1 MTSTDSPK
9 YTLLYHPG
17 IPGRAE
23 FIRLAFE
30 ATGTPYTDL
39 ANSASDGYATVR
51 NTCIDPAA
59 LSSLGDN
66 PPVLAPPALQVRGE
80 GKGGGDLL
88 ISQTLN
94 ILNYLGPRLGL
105 VGEDEA
111 DTLWVGQVVATALDL
126 NNEVH
131 DTHHPIAVADYYENQ
146 KDEALK
152 KTTDFRKNRLPKFL
166 GYFERMLKWNEK
178 QQERQ
183 ANRGMYLVGS
193 KLTTADLVVWQVLD
207 GLFFAFPSEMKA
219 RTEDFG
225 LLLGD
230 FYKSVKTEKG
240 ITGYLESERRMK
252 YSMGIFRHYPELDR
266 QS

>member
-1 MTSTDSPK
+1 MAYADSPK

-51 NTCIDPAA
+51 KACIDPDA

-66 PPVLAPPALQVRGE
+66 PPVFAPPALQVKGE
-80 GKGGGDLL
+80 GKGGGDFL
-88 ISQTLN
+88 ISQTSN
-94 ILNYLGPRLGL
+94 ILSYLGPRLGL
-105 VGEDEA
+105 AGEDEA
-111 DTLWVGQVVATALDL
+111 DKLWVGQVVSTALDL

-131 DTHHPIAVADYYENQ
+131 DTHHPIAIADYYENQ

-152 KTTDFRKNRLPKFL
+152 KTVDFRKNRLPKFF

-178 QQERQ
+178 QQGERK
-183 ANRGMYLVGS
+183 REGVYLLGS
-193 KLTTADLVVWQVLD
+193 QLTMADLVVWQVLD
-207 GLFFAFPSEMKA
+207 GLFFAFPEEMKA
-219 RTEDFG
+219 RTEEFG

-230 FYKSVKTEKG
+230 FYGSVKGEKG
-240 ITGYLESERRMK
+240 LKGYLESERRMK